1 MQFFSKLTQYFITI
15 GSNTERRVMY
25 IDYGN
30 MTMIIYYFIQ
40 LIGYIYSQFESKSI
54 KYYEND
60 YLAQISQLSSIPFM
74 LIIIHYDPL
83 TIFAYYSVFITIS
96 AIFLISLLQI
106 LLKPL
111 PFNSPINKF
120 IKFYF
125 QNFQWFFLTPFNEC
139 MVGVITCGRQSYLAQ
154 HSIIKPSEC
163 FSTISP
169 HYLIISF
176 TGMIMISFSGILS
189 VYCFRNYEFLQRGL
203 LRKFSSL
210 NFVTIFLHQLLIILS
225 FWKLMYSDYY
235 IIIHACYNLIML
247 CILIDVVTNIP
258 FGFTNETVFY
268 SKILFSSLF
277 FGILITIWIFTNK
290 DDGIIFLTYS
300 IFLPIIFAANSAVFS
315 NYFEQQS
322 LKFCE
327 FINYPLSEQ
336 PLEYLL
342 LLSHPL
348 TMTQTSICQAL
359 KYLNIHC
366 NNCEDLKCPCNQ
378 DLSKFVLSN
387 GPFDNEKLYIWIQY
401 QFQKLIKISM
411 RKQYSMENFEQ
422 LTIKFSTFLQKYR
435 ENSYLSYKSIQD
447 IVINFNRT
455 QKNNKQYPQFF
466 MSLTKKIQSDTK
478 KELEQLNR
486 SKFMVT
492 KMEFK
497 TLTDLNLFFFYEN
510 DLMIN
515 IKQQVYYCKEFWI
528 LYQNGTLK
536 DFNALLLQSKKILN
550 QIEKVQ
556 QIYRIFQQKR
566 EDSEYENI
574 LTFRINLL
582 ISISCLDDLN
592 TQLKIADKLQAIQK
606 ESLFTSK
613 QQFHILKYIN
623 SEAIS
628 VASLIS
634 FQSFGMIDLKISNNF
649 ISFFGYDHNDQ
660 ITQIDQ
666 LLPIQ
671 IGQIHDGLVEKFL
684 MVGQSSKIYNTQ
696 ESFIKNKDNFIENI
710 TMCLTISLPL
720 QADIHYFF
728 ILSHLL
734 KQHTYEKKNQDIYEK
749 GYLLVDVNFYVFGIS
764 ENIFKKI
771 TQFSQNDIINLDQIQ
786 QKLTLFQ
793 LIPDLFSK
801 MQEYYKIKQLQ
812 NSNLANYEVL
822 FYKHGGSFHIPN
834 KQFIDNYEQKT
845 KNKNINNILTNK
857 IINNNLIE
865 IEKSFNFSNISQCQ
879 FSIEYSVVQNL
890 LNPLINGIM
899 SDFLYYKIEIE
910 FQDDSN
916 NSKSIFQILPSYQ
929 DIKKEQINSKN
940 KSPNQSQVMLQSYES
955 EDSNNQIHQK
965 SQKASELKSEN
976 SLYNQVTM
984 MNEIL
989 SCNKMPKPILNLIL
1003 LFVLQLFIFIVM
1015 IIFLA
1020 ILFNQK
1026 SKIQSNCVKIN
1037 SIDLDFLDGYSQM
1050 MSGSRHVIYFRDFY
1064 QNLSDQKLMIDKN
1077 NIEFSLN
1084 NKLLISWNHINLGIT
1099 RLINIYKIHS
1109 QTLNQGSEDDLN
1121 ISIINSDLKSKIV
1134 QQVKDQSTYYQVMF
1148 QIFFMSKQTFTQNLS
1163 NFLQNSTDPYTT
1175 QISRSLVYYN
1185 YFDVSQL
1192 VQAKLESCKS
1202 YNYYI
1207 NEYIDRITSYFFI
1220 ALYLIIS
1227 IIAIIQFIF
1236 YFQIKRQISFYLKL
1250 FIQIDGQ
1257 DSNKCIQK
1265 FDNIHKILNNQS
1277 IVLSKKNYEK
1287 IIAQPSVQY
1296 DNLRTLNFNNQVN
1309 FIQPQK
1315 SKEKQI
1321 RIDNHISYFYH
1332 IFALVLI
1339 SLIPIVYALAYQLY
1353 YNLISV
1359 NVTPINDQAIQAQQ
1373 MRLKFITTIN
1383 RYDQFLIKSYFESY
1397 CKLSQLNSSF
1407 KCSANNIYS
1416 DNQILQQ
1423 IDMNE
1428 TIIQEE
1434 LTTFQQL
1441 DFSNFFFNSINS
1453 NQFNSEEKQS
1463 ILSKD
1468 TCLLTNCD
1476 MKKDLFQER
1485 LFQENLN
1492 SYFFQGII
1500 KLHQIVS
1507 SLYVQFD
1514 LIYKGLNTTEAKL
1527 LAIENIMQDND
1538 YLIYILWGLDAIQ
1551 YQIAQFSQYFV
1562 NTSLT
1567 ILEDFTSNLLVNVLQ
1582 SGIGM
1587 LLMIVTIQ
1595 ILFIQVQVKRQIIAK
1610 QLFKIVPLQIIFQ
1623 KNIQRQLTI
1632 FQRKIYK

>member
-1 MQFFSKLTQYFITI
+1 
-15 GSNTERRVMY
+15 
-25 IDYGN
+25 
-30 MTMIIYYFIQ
+30 
-40 LIGYIYSQFESKSI
+40 
-54 KYYEND
+54 
-60 YLAQISQLSSIPFM
+60 M
-74 LIIIHYDPL
+74 LI
-83 TIFAYYSVFITIS
+83 
-96 AIFLISLLQI
+96 
-106 LLKPL
+106 
-111 PFNSPINKF
+111 
-120 IKFYF
+120 
-125 QNFQWFFLTPFNEC
+125 
-139 MVGVITCGRQSYLAQ
+139 
-154 HSIIKPSEC
+154 
-163 FSTISP
+163 
-169 HYLIISF
+169 
-176 TGMIMISFSGILS
+176 
-189 VYCFRNYEFLQRGL
+189 
-203 LRKFSSL
+203 
-210 NFVTIFLHQLLIILS
+210 
-225 FWKLMYSDYY
+225 
-235 IIIHACYNLIML
+235 
-247 CILIDVVTNIP
+247 ILIDVVTNIP
-258 FGFTNETVFY
+258 FGFTHETIFY
-268 SKILFSSLF
+268 AKFLIISIF
-277 FGILITIWIFTNK
+277 FGFLVSLWIFTKK
-290 DDGIIFLTYS
+290 DDGLIFLTCS
-300 IFLPIIFAANSAVFS
+300 LFLPLFFMSISIIIK

-322 LKFCE
+322 LNFCQLKN
-327 FINYPLSEQ
+327 ISLNEQ
-336 PLEYLL
+336 PLEYLVM
-342 LLSHPL
+342 LSTTL
-348 TMTQTSICQAL
+348 TINRINYFQFFKFLSV
-359 KYLNIHC
+359 HC
-366 NNCEDLKCPCNQ
+366 NHCKDIFCPCSQ
-378 DLSKFVLSN
+378 DLSNFTLQN
-387 GPFDNEKLYIWIQY
+387 GYLDYEIFYIWIQY

-955 EDSNNQIHQK
+955 EDDGFLNYQQVIASSTTTQRNNKNDLFYQANLLNNLISDK
-965 SQKASELKSEN
+965 R
-976 SLYNQVTM
+976 
-984 MNEIL
+984 I
-989 SCNKMPKPILNLIL
+989 PKPILRLIL
-1003 LFVLQLFIFIVM
+1003 LFISQIFMLLTLITFIAMF
-1015 IIFLA
+1015 FS
-1020 ILFNQK
+1020 QK
-1026 SKIQSNCVKIN
+1026 SILQSNCIRIAT
-1037 SIDLDFLDGYSQM
+1037 IDLDFLDGYSQM

-1567 ILEDFTSNLLVNVLQ
+1567 ILDDA
-1582 SGIGM
+1582 I
-1587 LLMIVTIQ
+1587 TI
-1595 ILFIQVQVKRQIIAK
+1595 
-1610 QLFKIVPLQIIFQ
+1610 
-1623 KNIQRQLTI
+1623 IQRIILSTGILCTLTLLLIQFLIIQKQIKNQRFSSFLIRLIPISVI
-1632 FQRKIYK
+1632 FNKKIHQELSNYQKRKNYN